1 MVLKTLAW
9 ADLVVLTEDDELYFF
24 TLMRKY
30 SSGMVIVNSPCYRCE
45 VLETACK
52 ELHVSFHAVTS
63 VDLNGWIREAK
74 SLAQRRFVS

>member
-1 MVLKTLAW
+1 M
-9 ADLVVLTEDDELYFF
+9 VLTEDDELYFF

-45 VLETACK
+45 VLEKACK